1 MPENALAIALFA
13 CPVALAQS
21 TATVPPVCETL
32 PGNAAVAMP
41 LRWSEGKLQVFVD
54 PPLLPQNF
62 VGETVTGVRLRRS
75 VLPGDT
81 AYPAIS
87 RTLTVRAGFQNQ
99 VAAIVNGNFTQN
111 RPPGTQI
118 VFGPAVVNAPALAAP
133 GPSTTVGEE
142 IVQITF
148 TTPLPVVAGT
158 MFLEFEVSDPPL
170 TVSSGHWVD
179 AVWYPDG
186 ADDGLVA
193 AVGDGSCT
201 TRSVPTELTYTS
213 ADGPVAGTTVDLE
226 VKGAPPTNP
235 TTGETGFAIVWVGT
249 DPENRTQGPTY
260 VGYGNTFAA
269 ADPLMANCYQWAP
282 FDVAWFGATDGA
294 GRFATTFAIPSGA
307 AIGAR
312 LALQAGWLDV
322 SRPVIPLSLSNGIQ
336 LVCTG
341 AGVEDRCSSFFFPGQ
356 AQISPW
362 GPQLGQMPVLL
373 LDY

>member
-1 MPENALAIALFA
+1 M
-13 CPVALAQS
+13 
-21 TATVPPVCETL
+21 
-32 PGNAAVAMP
+32 
-41 LRWSEGKLQVFVD
+41 
-54 PPLLPQNF
+54 
-62 VGETVTGVRLRRS
+62 
-75 VLPGDT
+75 
-81 AYPAIS
+81 
-87 RTLTVRAGFQNQ
+87 
-99 VAAIVNGNFTQN
+99 
-111 RPPGTQI
+111 
-118 VFGPAVVNAPALAAP
+118 
-133 GPSTTVGEE
+133 
-142 IVQITF
+142 
-148 TTPLPVVAGT
+148 
-158 MFLEFEVSDPPL
+158 
-170 TVSSGHWVD
+170 
-179 AVWYPDG
+179 
-186 ADDGLVA
+186 
-193 AVGDGSCT
+193 
-201 TRSVPTELTYTS
+201 
-213 ADGPVAGTTVDLE
+213 
-226 VKGAPPTNP
+226 KGAPPTNP

-249 DPENRTQGPTY
+249 DPENRTPGPTY